1 MNILRKRHMSGY
13 SQKWRYR
20 MSKAFE
26 GLKKKIEQKD
36 FPTFREAKWKIN
48 VSYVRAEI
56 TQEEYTEL
64 RILLN
69 RVYD

>member
-1 MNILRKRHMSGY
+1 MSGY

-26 GLKKKIEQKD
+26 DLKKKIEQKD
-36 FPTFREAKWKIN
+36 FPTFREARWKIN
-48 VSYVRAEI
+48 GSYVREEI

>member
-1 MNILRKRHMSGY
+1 
-13 SQKWRYR
+13 

-26 GLKKKIEQKD
+26 DLKKKIEQKD

-48 VSYVRAEI
+48 VSYVREEI